1 MIISGFPGT
10 GKSTVMNIFK
20 GVVDLEST
28 PFKKNWQIYADVAE
42 HMHKQGYTVMVS
54 SHKEMRDELL
64 SRGVDF
70 ISVIPKKENK
80 DLYIE
85 RYRERGNTE
94 EFIKLLDENF
104 NYWID
109 EILED
114 ERLVVCELNGDE
126 FISDLIASLSSL
138 PENEED
144 ENYELVPAEE
154 GNDYADDTVFEYNDD
169 VVDDIISHW
178 QDTLLEMHKKKSFDE
193 LTKKELEAELK
204 EVEGTLEICELAS
217 DELGIRCNN
226 KYGEMLRERIAS
238 M

>member
-28 PFKKNWQIYADVAE
+28 PFKKNWKIYADVAE

-64 SRGVDF
+64 SREAAFVV
-70 ISVIPKKENK
+70 VIPKKEDK
-80 DLYIE
+80 ALYIE
-85 RYRERGNTE
+85 RYRERGSTE

-104 NYWID
+104 EAWID
-109 EILED
+109 EILE
-114 ERLVVCELNGDE
+114 EEGLVICELNGDE
-126 FISDLIASLSSL
+126 FISDLIASLSS
-138 PENEED
+138 PSENEDDED
-144 ENYELVPAEE
+144 YELVPA
-154 GNDYADDTVFEYNDD
+154 DDAVFEYNDD

-178 QDTLLEMHKKKSFDE
+178 QDTLLEMCKKKSFDE
-193 LTKKELEAELK
+193 LTKEELEAELK

-217 DELGIRCNN
+217 DELGIKCNN
-226 KYGEMLRERIAS
+226 KYGDMLRERIAS

>member
-20 GVVDLEST
+20 GAVDLEST
-28 PFKKNWQIYADVAE
+28 PFKKNWRIYADVAE

-64 SRGVDF
+64 SRGAKFVV
-70 ISVIPKKENK
+70 VIPKKENK

-104 NYWID
+104 DSWID
-109 EILED
+109 EILKD
-114 ERLVVCELNGDE
+114 ERLVVYELSGNE
-126 FISDLIASLSSL
+126 FMSDLIASLLSP
-138 PENEED
+138 PEIEED
-144 ENYELVPAEE
+144 EDYELVS
-154 GNDYADDTVFEYNDD
+154 ADDTVFEYNDD

-178 QDTLLEMHKKKSFDE
+178 QDTLLEMCKKKSFDE
-193 LTKKELEAELK
+193 LTKEELEAELK

-217 DELGIRCNN
+217 DELGIKCNN
-226 KYGEMLRERIAS
+226 KYGDMLRERIAS

>member
-64 SRGVDF
+64 SRGVNF
-70 ISVIPKKENK
+70 VAVIPKKENK

-104 NYWID
+104 DSWID

-114 ERLVVCELNGDE
+114 ERLVICELDGNQ
-126 FISDLIASLSSL
+126 FISDLVASFSSFS
-138 PENEED
+138 ENED
-144 ENYELVPAEE
+144 YELVPAEE
-154 GNDYADDTVFEYNDD
+154 GVDHADDAVFEYNDD
-169 VVDDIISHW
+169 AVDEIISHW

-193 LTKKELEAELK
+193 LTKEELEAELE
-204 EVEGTLEICELAS
+204 EVEGTLEICKLAS
-217 DELGIRCNN
+217 DELGIKCNN
-226 KYGEMLRERIAS
+226 KYGDMLKARIAS